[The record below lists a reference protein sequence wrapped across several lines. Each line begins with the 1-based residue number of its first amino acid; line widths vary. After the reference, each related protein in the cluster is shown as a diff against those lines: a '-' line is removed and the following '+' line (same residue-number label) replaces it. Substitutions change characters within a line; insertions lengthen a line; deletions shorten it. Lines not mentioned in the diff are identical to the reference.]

1 MPHTVEQ
8 WSNRMLWSGRRSP
21 ARDQWQRSERGRKT
35 LSKSIDYVTQYYSLF
50 YTSTLLLLP
59 SSPLS
64 IRVMSMIRYSSVEAT
79 TIDIPRIRRSSHIL
93 IDTIYSISLSI
104 LYMFRTSCTEMTSEF
119 ARWNEYLMVFGLFL
133 FAFDDD
139 RLGLIIEIIITQ
151 SN

>member
-1 MPHTVEQ
+1 
-8 WSNRMLWSGRRSP
+8 
-21 ARDQWQRSERGRKT
+21 
-35 LSKSIDYVTQYYSLF
+35 
-50 YTSTLLLLP
+50 
-59 SSPLS
+59 
-64 IRVMSMIRYSSVEAT
+64 MIRYSSVEAT

-93 IDTIYSISLSI
+93 IDTIHSISLSI

-151 SN
+151 RN